1 MSRREVA
8 EYGFWKSPITS
19 DVVAGESIRINEPLI
34 KGDEVYWLESRPTEQ
49 GRTALFRLDPDGSV
63 FDILPPPWTVRSAV
77 HEYGGGA
84 YAVDGETI
92 YFSEPTSHRLHR
104 VDIGGDPE
112 PVTPSGKCR
121 YADFSIDRHRGRL
134 VSVREDHSVS
144 HSEAIQSIVAVELGG
159 GRSEEQVLLSG
170 ADFYS
175 NPRISPDGRCISWLE
190 WHHPNMPW
198 DGTELWLG
206 TLDGHGRVGRK
217 RRIAGGLTESVF
229 QPQWS
234 PDGRLHFVSDRTG
247 FWNLYR
253 HSDGACTLLH
263 EREAEFGLPQWVF
276 GMSTYG
282 FTEDG
287 RVLSAYCELGRWN
300 LGLLDAAGR
309 MDRIETPFSQIA
321 AVSVRGRKAVFLGA
335 SPTEPPTLVQLD
347 LASGEIV
354 ALRSSAEVSG
364 EIKSYLSKP
373 RSVSFPSSGGSL
385 VHAYYYE
392 PWNPD
397 YQPPADEKPP
407 LIIRL
412 HGGPTAAASDGL
424 SLTTQFWTSRGFA
437 VADLNYGG
445 STGFGR
451 AYRERLNGQ
460 WGVVDR
466 EDTVAAANY
475 FVREGFADRDRVIVE
490 GGSAGGFTVLCCLA
504 FCDEFA
510 AGASY
515 FGISD
520 LESLAEDTHKFES
533 RYNDT
538 LIGPLPDAEQVYAER
553 SPIRAAD
560 RVSSPA
566 VFFQGSAD
574 PVVPKQQT
582 ERMVAA
588 LRRRGIPV
596 AYYLFEGESHGFK
609 RSSTTRL
616 ALDAE
621 LAFYGTV
628 LLRKGIR
635 Y

>member
-19 DVVAGESIRINEPLI
+19 DLVAGESIRIAEPLI
-34 KGDEVYWLESRPTEQ
+34 EGDTVYWLEARPTER
-49 GRTALFRLDPDGSV
+49 GRSALVRLGPDGPATDV
-63 FDILPPPWTVRSAV
+63 LPRPWNVRTAV

-84 YAVDGETI
+84 YTVSRGTV
-92 YFSEPTSHRLHR
+92 YFSEARSHRLYR
-104 VDIGGDPE
+104 IESGRGPE
-112 PVTPSGKCR
+112 PLTPPGKRR
-121 YADFSIDRHRGRL
+121 YADFAVDRHRSRL
-134 VSVREDHSVS
+134 VSVREDHTVPDREAVQSV
-144 HSEAIQSIVAVELGG
+144 VAVDLGG
-159 GRSEEQVLLSG
+159 GRPAERVLLSG

-206 TLDGHGRVGRK
+206 MFDAGGAIRDEV
-217 RRIAGGLTESVF
+217 RIAGGPRESVF

-234 PDGRLHFVSDRTG
+234 PDGRLHFVSDRSG
-247 FWNLYR
+247 FWNLFR
-253 HSDGACTLLH
+253 HSGQGCTPLH

-282 FTEDG
+282 FAEGG
-287 RVLSAYCELGRWN
+287 RVLSAFCDEGRWK
-300 LGLLDAAGR
+300 LGLFDERGRLDPI
-309 MDRIETPFSQIA
+309 DVPFTQIG
-321 AVSVRGRKAVFLGA
+321 AVSVRGRKAAFVAA
-335 SPTEPPTLVQLD
+335 SPTAPPSLVQLD
-347 LASGEIV
+347 LPTRDRV
-354 ALRSSAEVSG
+354 VLRSSAEVSC
-364 EIKSYLSKP
+364 EIKGYFSKP
-373 RSVSFPSSGGSL
+373 RSVSFRSSGGAL
-385 VHAYYYE
+385 AHAYYYE

-397 YQPPADEKPP
+397 YEAPVDEKPP

-466 EDTVAAANY
+466 DDAVAAAKH
-475 FVREGFADRDRVIVE
+475 FVREGVADRDRVIVK

-504 FCDEFA
+504 FCDESA

-515 FGISD
+515 YGISD
-520 LESLAEDTHKFES
+520 LRGLAEETHKFES

-538 LIGPLPDAEQVYAER
+538 LIGPLPDAEQLYFER
-553 SPIRAAD
+553 SPIAAAD
-560 RVSSPA
+560 RVSTPA
-566 VFFQGSAD
+566 VFFQGAAD
-574 PVVPKQQT
+574 PVVLKGQT
-582 ERMVAA
+582 ETMVAA
-588 LRRRGIPV
+588 LRKRGIPV
-596 AYYLFEGESHGFK
+596 AYYLFEGESHGFR
-609 RSSTTRL
+609 RSATIRL